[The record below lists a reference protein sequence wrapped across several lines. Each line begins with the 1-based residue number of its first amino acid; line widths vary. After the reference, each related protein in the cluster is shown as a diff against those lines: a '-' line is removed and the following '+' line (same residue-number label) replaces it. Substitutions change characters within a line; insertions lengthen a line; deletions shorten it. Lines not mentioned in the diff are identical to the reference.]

1 MSRGLPSAHY
11 DTEPAKGTLPGLR
24 FVTNRH
30 YSPSLTNINS
40 YFGPSTR
47 MILLGESL
55 TCSKTARVSDSH
67 AHYMGRPLP
76 SQAIGGG
83 LALLHSLGGPEA
95 TTSVIDVR
103 DSLVVT
109 DPTTNPPVRGL
120 TMGERI
126 VGHSASNA
134 SILAPRAPEGNPWA
148 PVVCTGLLL
157 EGDRDESIA
166 VSTDIALAAPE
177 KKEITKGLARR
188 SYWTKNCESP
198 QPV

>member
-1 MSRGLPSAHY
+1 SSYGILLGLYIGSSY
-11 DTEPAKGTLPGLR
+11 DTEPAKGTLPGL
-24 FVTNRH
+24 
-30 YSPSLTNINS
+30 S

-67 AHYMGRPLP
+67 AHYRPK
-76 SQAIGGG
+76 
-83 LALLHSLGGPEA
+83 
-95 TTSVIDVR
+95 R

>member
-1 MSRGLPSAHY
+1 SSYGILLGLYIGSSY
-11 DTEPAKGTLPGLR
+11 DTEPAKGTLPG
-24 FVTNRH
+24 
-30 YSPSLTNINS
+30 PS

-76 SQAIGGG
+76 SQ
-83 LALLHSLGGPEA
+83 
-95 TTSVIDVR
+95 
-103 DSLVVT
+103 
-109 DPTTNPPVRGL
+109 
-120 TMGERI
+120 
-126 VGHSASNA
+126 
-134 SILAPRAPEGNPWA
+134 
-148 PVVCTGLLL
+148 